1 MGVRT
6 YALMRVRGSPAVIG
20 TRPLDRWL
28 CVPVFRRVCPYHCT
42 QSVKASRFGVK
53 CRNVFSLS
61 SERMRTQRAKASPSY
76 VSTRRQRCV
85 HEASGI
91 YQMTCVVAARQIRRG
106 NRDTPVRCVHEAA
119 ATEVDTD
126 VIDAMRAH
134 AEEHEVPGLK
144 FAEGHRLR
152 GALLLGGGA
161 RNGDAGA
168 RVHVERKSAAVK
180 AANVGATELVR
191 RADERSGGGR
201 DRGPRLAPHL
211 CHRGRARH
219 RRTGPRC
226 TRRDETAAAQEYER
240 EGGEKLAAH

>member
-1 MGVRT
+1 MCRRKRSRPSSKRRLTKNVKRLSSARSVCASAIGVVDEHRLRTNGPMLAMGAAGSTAPTAASVAKLGVAVITSPKTETFDFSGPEGCAWIRATAMGVRT

-106 NRDTPVRCVHEAA
+106 NRHTPVRCVHEAA

-126 VIDAMRAH
+126 VIDAMRAQ
-134 AEEHEVPGLK
+134 AEEHEVPGL
-144 FAEGHRLR
+144 
-152 GALLLGGGA
+152 
-161 RNGDAGA
+161 
-168 RVHVERKSAAVK
+168 
-180 AANVGATELVR
+180 
-191 RADERSGGGR
+191 
-201 DRGPRLAPHL
+201 
-211 CHRGRARH
+211 
-219 RRTGPRC
+219 
-226 TRRDETAAAQEYER
+226 
-240 EGGEKLAAH
+240 